1 MNRGEKI
8 AKARREMNLTQDQLA
23 EMLEVTRQT
32 ISKWESNLAY
42 PESVKLGK
50 LAEVLNVTCDYLLRE
65 NQATSTSTSIEV
77 TMNNSGNYTLDW
89 SKLYPILNEYQNM
102 IDCPHYFEKIY
113 GMVKEIMVKYKYSS
127 EDTFLILKDLLYQIY
142 LQMEKKVQ

>member
-23 EMLEVTRQT
+23 ETLEVTRQT
-32 ISKWESNLAY
+32 ILKWESNLAY

-65 NQATSTSTSIEV
+65 NQATPTSVEV
-77 TMNNSGNYTLDW
+77 TINNSGNYTLDW
-89 SKLYPILNEYQNM
+89 SKLYPILNEYQDKV
-102 IDCPHYFEKIY
+102 DCPHYYEKIY
-113 GMVKEIMVKYKYSS
+113 GMVQEIMVKYKYSS
-127 EDTFLILKDLLYQIY
+127 EDTLLILKDLLCQVY
-142 LQMEKKVQ
+142 LHMEKKVQ

>member
-65 NQATSTSTSIEV
+65 NQTTSPSPSVEV
-77 TMNNSGNYTLDW
+77 TMSNSGNYTLDW
-89 SKLYPILNEYQNM
+89 SKLYPILNEYQDTV
-102 IDCPHYFEKIY
+102 DCPHYYEKIY
-113 GMVKEIMVKYKYSS
+113 GMVKEIMVQYKYSS
-127 EDTFLILKDLLYQIY
+127 EDTFLILKDLLYQVY

>member
-65 NQATSTSTSIEV
+65 NQTTSPSPSVEV

-89 SKLYPILNEYQNM
+89 SKLYPILNEYQDTV
-102 IDCPHYFEKIY
+102 DCPHYYEKIY

-127 EDTFLILKDLLYQIY
+127 EDTFLILKDLLYQVY